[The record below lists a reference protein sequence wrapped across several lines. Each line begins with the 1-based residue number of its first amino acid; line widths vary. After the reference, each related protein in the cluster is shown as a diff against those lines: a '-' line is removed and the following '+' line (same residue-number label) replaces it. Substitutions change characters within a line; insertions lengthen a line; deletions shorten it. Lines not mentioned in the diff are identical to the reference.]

1 MQILEFVENI
11 YNDWIEKQQ
20 EVRSKDYEHL
30 KDKFSASSS
39 GSCYKKNIFKVLG
52 ADSLSFKPRANRIL
66 RAGTIQHE
74 DLEKAVNLFIEDLDR
89 GLVKYKDIDVE
100 DIEIFQEEEIVIEK
114 YNLAGHLDLAIFNKR
129 KQHLYIIDYKTASTR
144 NWSFLFGRKYK
155 GIKTRFTYEM
165 QLSTYAMG
173 LVDKLEKRGMT
184 VKTVDLYL
192 LYIKKDESYWRTIQ
206 VEPNFINMS
215 KEYWQEQNDLF
226 NLVMASKND
235 KIEALNE
242 IMPKDEMVGVPFE
255 KWECH
260 SGDKFWQCQ
269 FLHLCKGNE
278 NG

>member
-52 ADSLSFKPRANRIL
+52 ADSLPFKPRANRIL

-173 LVDKLEKRGMT
+173 LVDKLEKKGMT

>member
-1 MQILEFVENI
+1 M
-11 YNDWIEKQQ
+11 
-20 EVRSKDYEHL
+20 
-30 KDKFSASSS
+30 
-39 GSCYKKNIFKVLG
+39 
-52 ADSLSFKPRANRIL
+52 
-66 RAGTIQHE
+66 
-74 DLEKAVNLFIEDLDR
+74 EKAVNLFIEDLDR

-155 GIKTRFTYEM
+155 GTKTRFTYEM

-173 LVDKLEKRGMT
+173 LVDKLERKGMT

-226 NLVMASKND
+226 NLVMASEND

-242 IMPKDEMVGVPFE
+242 IMPKNGMVGVPFE
-255 KWECH
+255 EWQCEN
-260 SGDKFWQCQ
+260 SNGFWQCQ
-269 FLHLCKGNE
+269 FLHLCKGSE

>member
-260 SGDKFWQCQ
+260 NGDKFWQCQ

>member
-11 YNDWIEKQQ
+11 YNDWIEEQQ
-20 EVRSKDYEHL
+20 KVRSKDYEHL

-52 ADSLSFKPRANRIL
+52 ADSLPFKPRANRIL

-74 DLEKAVNLFIEDLDR
+74 DLEKAVDLFIEDLNR
-89 GLVKYKDIDVE
+89 GCEKLVKYKGIDVE

-155 GIKTRFTYEM
+155 GTKTRFTYEM

-173 LVDKLEKRGMT
+173 LVDKLEKKGMT

-192 LYIKKDESYWRTIQ
+192 LYIKKDESYWREIQ

-215 KEYWQEQNDLF
+215 KERVGENLQTGLFGADMQIESINDGPVTLI
-226 NLVMASKND
+226 LDTKN
-235 KIEALNE
+235 KE
-242 IMPKDEMVGVPFE
+242 
-255 KWECH
+255 
-260 SGDKFWQCQ
+260 
-269 FLHLCKGNE
+269 
-278 NG
+278 

>member
-1 MQILEFVENI
+1 MEILEFVENI
-11 YNDWIEKQQ
+11 YNDFIEEQQ
-20 EVRSKDYEHL
+20 KVRSKDYEHL

-52 ADSLSFKPRANRIL
+52 ADSLPFKPRANRIL

-74 DLEKAVNLFIEDLDR
+74 DLEKAVDLFIEDLNR
-89 GLVKYKDIDVE
+89 GLVKYKNIDVE
-100 DIEIFQEEEIVIEK
+100 DIEILKEEEIVIEK

-129 KQHLYIIDYKTASTR
+129 EQHLNIIDYKTTSTR

-155 GIKTRFTYEM
+155 GKKTRFTYEM

-173 LVDKLEKRGMT
+173 LVDKLERKGIT
-184 VKTVDLYL
+184 VKTVNLYL
-192 LYIKKDESYWRTIQ
+192 LYMKKDESYWKEIQ

-260 SGDKFWQCQ
+260 SSNKFWQCQ
-269 FLHLCKGNE
+269 FLHLCKGSENE
-278 NG
+278 